1 MRTCEAWEEKV
12 GEVTARGAGAGETE
26 PLPECRGCPGP
37 DAILSSG
44 DVEVGGGCFQGPG
57 KCAS

>member
-1 MRTCEAWEEKV
+1 M
-12 GEVTARGAGAGETE
+12 GEVTARGGGAGETE
-26 PLPECRGCPGP
+26 SLPECRGCPGP